1 MTISAVPGSKAVIL
15 PISTIWV
22 IIVAAISVRII
33 PVIKTMVGIT
43 VIIDVPITGSMMI
56 FITVP
61 FTVPFTIPFT
71 VPFTVTS
78 IMGYMGMGYIVMGC
92 WGMISG
98 LLIIIHR
105 RWFVRFVGFGF
116 DIRLDIRLY
125 VRLGRMCR
133 DSLHRNM
140 FRVG

>member
-1 MTISAVPGSKAVIL
+1 MTISIPGSKTVIL
-15 PISTIWV
+15 PVSSIWV

-61 FTVPFTIPFT
+61 FTVPFTVPLT

-78 IMGYMGMGYIVMGC
+78 IMGYMGSMGHIVMGCC

-98 LLIIIHR
+98 LFIIIHR
-105 RWFVRFVGFGF
+105 RWLVRFVRFGL
-116 DIRLDIRLY
+116 DIRLDIRL
-125 VRLGRMCR
+125 GRMCW
-133 DSLHRNM
+133 DCLHRNM

>member
-1 MTISAVPGSKAVIL
+1 
-15 PISTIWV
+15 
-22 IIVAAISVRII
+22 
-33 PVIKTMVGIT
+33 MVGIT

-56 FITVP
+56 FIT
-61 FTVPFTIPFT
+61 IPFT

-78 IMGYMGMGYIVMGC
+78 IMGYMGMGHIVMGC

-105 RWFVRFVGFGF
+105 RWLVRFVGFGF

-133 DSLHRNM
+133 DSFHRNM